1 MYCKGINVT
10 PIIERVSRELTLPV
24 FSVAAVVELF
34 DADATVPFIAR
45 YRKEKTGG
53 LDETRI
59 MEIRDRIED
68 LRNLEKRRD
77 YILKTLEKQGV
88 LGDDIKAGIEG
99 AESKE
104 VLEDLYLPYKAKRR
118 TRAAAAREKGLGP
131 LAEAVVNGQGNIPE
145 YAALFVS
152 EEKGVLTLEAALAGA
167 RDILAEWISEDPEVR
182 TALRL
187 FFRERAVLSSK
198 VVPGKEEA
206 GKTYRDYF
214 AYSGAAARVPS
225 HRFLAVR
232 RGETEGFLRMQV
244 VPDGDTALAIIKR
257 ELANKRK
264 TADQLL
270 LSIEDAYERLLKP
283 SLENELIK
291 DLEKSAHLEAI
302 RVFAENL
309 RDILLEPPLGRK
321 RVLALD
327 PGFRTGCKVVCI
339 DGEGKLL
346 HHTAVYPLEPHG
358 KTEEAGKILLDLIRR
373 FSVEAVAVGNGTGG
387 REAEAFLKG
396 LLAAGGIPVLSVNES
411 GASVY
416 SASETARR
424 EFPDYDVTVRGAV
437 SIGRRLQDPLS
448 EIVKIDPKAIGVGQ
462 YQHDVDQNA
471 LKKALD
477 DVVALCVNAVGV
489 TLNSSSFELLRYVS
503 GLQDRLAKAV
513 VERRNEKGPFRSR
526 KELLSVPG
534 MGPKTF
540 EQCAGF
546 LRIPDGEEPLDGSA
560 VHPERY
566 ELVYRMARDA
576 GCAVTDL
583 LRQKEAREKIGI
595 EKYADD
601 TVGLP
606 TLRDIIRELEKPG
619 RDPRREF
626 FAFSFAEGVT
636 EIKDLVPGMV
646 LPGIVTNVTNF
657 GAFVDIGVHQD
668 GLVHVGELSERY
680 VRDPREA
687 VKVRQRVNVRVLSV
701 DADRKRIALSMK
713 G

>member
-1 MYCKGINVT
+1 MT

>member
-1 MYCKGINVT
+1 
-10 PIIERVSRELTLPV
+10 
-24 FSVAAVVELF
+24 
-34 DADATVPFIAR
+34 
-45 YRKEKTGG
+45 
-53 LDETRI
+53 
-59 MEIRDRIED
+59 
-68 LRNLEKRRD
+68 
-77 YILKTLEKQGV
+77 
-88 LGDDIKAGIEG
+88 
-99 AESKE
+99 
-104 VLEDLYLPYKAKRR
+104 
-118 TRAAAAREKGLGP
+118 
-131 LAEAVVNGQGNIPE
+131 
-145 YAALFVS
+145 
-152 EEKGVLTLEAALAGA
+152 
-167 RDILAEWISEDPEVR
+167 
-182 TALRL
+182 
-187 FFRERAVLSSK
+187 
-198 VVPGKEEA
+198 
-206 GKTYRDYF
+206 
-214 AYSGAAARVPS
+214 
-225 HRFLAVR
+225 
-232 RGETEGFLRMQV
+232 
-244 VPDGDTALAIIKR
+244 
-257 ELANKRK
+257 
-264 TADQLL
+264 
-270 LSIEDAYERLLKP
+270 
-283 SLENELIK
+283 
-291 DLEKSAHLEAI
+291 
-302 RVFAENL
+302 
-309 RDILLEPPLGRK
+309 
-321 RVLALD
+321 
-327 PGFRTGCKVVCI
+327 
-339 DGEGKLL
+339 
-346 HHTAVYPLEPHG
+346 VYPLEPHG